1 MEKEIWK
8 EIVYDGQK
16 NTIIPS
22 HKVATY
28 DLDPAMSANEILK
41 KLLEESQ
48 NFDVFMV
55 NFANGDMVWHTW
67 VLSAAIKAVE
77 TLDWIVAK
85 LLQRSKERDI
95 DILLTADHGNCEE
108 MWPESFP
115 KTSHTTNLVPF
126 WYIHNWEPQ
135 NNIKKDWWL
144 SDIAPTM
151 LTLFWIDIPND
162 MTGHSLII

>member
-1 MEKEIWK
+1 
-8 EIVYDGQK
+8 
-16 NTIIPS
+16 
-22 HKVATY
+22 
-28 DLDPAMSANEILK
+28 
-41 KLLEESQ
+41 
-48 NFDVFMV
+48 MV

-135 NNIKKDWWL
+135 NNIEKDWWL